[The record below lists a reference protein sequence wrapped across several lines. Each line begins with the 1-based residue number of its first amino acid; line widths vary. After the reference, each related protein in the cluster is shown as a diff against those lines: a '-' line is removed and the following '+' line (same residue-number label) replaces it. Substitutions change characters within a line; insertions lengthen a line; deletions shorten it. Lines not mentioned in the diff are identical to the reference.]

1 MTAPLDFDGRVAIV
15 TGAGG
20 GMGRAYAVMLASRG
34 ARVVVNDVA
43 RELADDTVA
52 AIGAQAVADYS
63 DVARQAGDVVQ
74 AAIDAFGRLDIVVNN
89 AAIIRMGVFG
99 EQDPA
104 DWWKVFE
111 VSLNGTVEVTRAAW
125 PHLVASGS
133 GRVINVAS
141 SGMLANSGLTAYAA
155 AKGAIW
161 GFGNVLATEGAPLG
175 IQVSTILP
183 TAWTPMVASVQT
195 DPDVIETMR
204 EKLTSEE
211 VAAFVTFLAHQDTTV
226 AGDTFNVGGE
236 RVFRMTLAGL
246 PVVEAAGGTPE
257 AWADVATELMR
268 DGGGLTAYRTTFEL
282 FVGKLLAA
290 NPALAERFGAKQPAD
305 LAV

>member
-1 MTAPLDFDGRVAIV
+1 MTPPLDFGGRVAIV

-20 GMGRAYAVMLASRG
+20 GMGRAYAQLLASRG
-34 ARVVVNDVA
+34 ARVIVNDISPEA
-43 RELADDTVA
+43 ADETVA
-52 AIGAQAVADYS
+52 AIGAQAVADYG
-63 DVARQAGDVVQ
+63 DVARQGGDLVRS
-74 AAIDAFGRLDIVVNN
+74 ALDAFGRLDIVVNN
-89 AAIIRMGVFG
+89 AAIIRMGLFG
-99 EQDPA
+99 EQDPD

-111 VSLNGTVEVTRAAW
+111 VSLHGTLEVTRAAW
-125 PHLVASGS
+125 PHLAASGS
-133 GRVINVAS
+133 GRVINAAS
-141 SGMLANSGLTAYAA
+141 SGMLANTGLTAYAA

-161 GFGNVLATEGAPLG
+161 GLGNVLAAEGAPLG

-204 EKLTSEE
+204 EKLTTEA

-236 RVFRMTLAGL
+236 RVFRMALAGL
-246 PVVEAAGGTPE
+246 PVVEATGGTPE
-257 AWADVATELMR
+257 AWAEVADELVR
-268 DGGGLTAYRTTFEL
+268 DGGELTAYRTTFEL
-282 FVGKLLAA
+282 FVDKLVAA
-290 NPALAERFGAKQPAD
+290 NPALAERFGAKRPAD